1 MKKIYKYFTLT
12 TILFAMSCNM
22 DRDLDNPNEAST
34 SQANVDLLMNKVQLD
49 FAAFYS
55 LVSGNDISGVT
66 GTNVG
71 VNQVVR
77 MMAMISG
84 STYER
89 ALISQ
94 NFDQMWTRAYQDVL
108 INIETLLPMAKEG
121 DFVVHS
127 GSAKVLKAYIY
138 ITLVDVFGDVPK
150 TEALQGTTGV
160 FNPKADPGNQIY
172 AEAIALL
179 DEAQTDLAASGHG
192 LDRDIY
198 YGGDKHKWITLANS
212 LKLKAW
218 MNISADPARKAE
230 ATTAIS
236 ALLKEGNLIDTDA
249 EEFTYK
255 YGTADI
261 PARSRHPQYR
271 QFYTPAEGNGT
282 GYIGNYFLKEAY
294 NGKGIEDPRW
304 RYYFFRQV
312 GSIDKALSI
321 DGESVPCV
329 LNIKPAHYGDGP
341 FCVFEPGFFGRDH
354 GDASG
359 TPPDGTVKT
368 VVGVYP
374 AGGLVDTNPSYITN
388 PEDDLPTDGKG
399 AEFTLPVVQ
408 GMGGN
413 GKGIEPIYMAFF
425 TDFIKAEAALRL
437 GIVADEVDAK
447 THMDNGIRK
456 SINRVQALGA
466 SLSQTVP
473 ESMVT
478 STQAYIVAVD
488 NIFDA
493 SADQLDVVM
502 KEYYLALFG
511 NGIEAYNLYR
521 RTSSPKNIQPMLAQ
535 NGGKFPMSLIYP
547 AIYANLNGSVTQ
559 KTDGSVKV
567 FWDKNT
573 DDLK

>member
-12 TILFAMSCNM
+12 VILFAMSCNM
-22 DRDLDNPNEAST
+22 DRDLDNPNEAT
-34 SQANVDLLMNKVQLD
+34 TDQANADLLMNKIELD

-77 MMAMISG
+77 MTAMISG

-108 INIETLLPMAKEG
+108 VNIEALLPIAEEKNLVIHAG
-121 DFVVHS
+121 A
-127 GSAKVLKAYIY
+127 AKVLKAYIY
-138 ITLVDVFGDVPK
+138 LTLVDVFGDVPK
-150 TEALQGTTGV
+150 TEALQGTTGQ
-160 FNPKADPGNQIY
+160 FNPKADPGTQVY
-172 AEAIALL
+172 SEALALL
-179 DEAQTDLAASGHG
+179 DEAITDLGSDGNG

-198 YGGDKHKWITLANS
+198 YGGDGAKWVTLANS

-218 MNISADPARKAE
+218 MNISSDPARKAE

-236 ALLKEGNLIDTDA
+236 ALLNGDIIDTDD

-271 QFYTPAEGNGT
+271 QFYTPAAGNST
-282 GYIGNYFLKEAY
+282 GYLGNYFLKEAFD
-294 NGKGIEDPRW
+294 GKGIEDPRW
-304 RYYFFRQV
+304 RYYFYRQV
-312 GSIDKALSI
+312 GSIAAALNV

-329 LNIKPAHYGDGP
+329 LNPKPLHFASDNP

-359 TPPDGTVKT
+359 TPPDGAVKT
-368 VVGVYP
+368 CVGVYP
-374 AGGLVDTNPSYITN
+374 AGGLVDTNIN
-388 PEDDLPTDGKG
+388 PDADNDIAGDGQG
-399 AEFTLPVVQ
+399 AEFLNPVVQ

-413 GKGIEPIYMAFF
+413 GKGIEPIYMSFF

-437 GIVADEVDAK
+437 GIGTPGDAK
-447 THMDNGIRK
+447 EHMINGINK
-456 SINRVQALGA
+456 SIERVKAFGA
-466 SLSQTVP
+466 SLGQTVP
-473 ESMVT
+473 ESLVT
-478 STQAYIVAVD
+478 PTLSYTILVG
-488 NIFDA
+488 NLFDA
-493 SADQLDVVM
+493 SDDKLDVVM
-502 KEYYLALFG
+502 KEYYIALFG

-521 RTSSPKNIQPMLAQ
+521 RTSSPRNIQPMLAL

-559 KTDGSVKV
+559 KADGSVKV

-573 DDLK
+573 EDLK

>member
-12 TILFAMSCNM
+12 LILFAMSCNM

-34 SQANVDLLMNKVQLD
+34 SQANVDLLMNKIQLD

-77 MMAMISG
+77 MTAMISG

-121 DFVVHS
+121 NFMVHA

-138 ITLVDVFGDVPK
+138 LTLVDVFGDVPK

-160 FNPKADPGNQIY
+160 FNPKADPGAQIY
-172 AEAIALL
+172 SEAIALL
-179 DEAQTDLAASGHG
+179 DEAQTDLAADGNG

-198 YGGDKHKWITLANS
+198 YGGDVDKWITLANS

-218 MNISADPARKAE
+218 MNISTDPARKAE

-236 ALLKEGNLIDTDA
+236 ALLAEDDLIDTDA

-282 GYIGNYFLKEAY
+282 GYLGNYFLWEIFE
-294 NGKGIEDPRW
+294 GKGIEDPRW

-312 GSIDKALSI
+312 GSIDQALAI

-329 LNIKPAHYGDGP
+329 LNPKPLHYGAETP

-374 AGGLVDTNPSYITN
+374 AGGLVDTNVNYTN
-388 PEDDLPTDGKG
+388 PDDDLPGDGVG
-399 AEFTLPVVQ
+399 AEFSQAVVQ

-413 GKGIEPIYMAFF
+413 GKGIEPIVMSFHV
-425 TDFIKAEAALRL
+425 DFIKAEAALRL
-437 GIVADEVDAK
+437 GIGTPDDAK
-447 THMDNGIRK
+447 EYMVQGITK
-456 SINRVQALGA
+456 SINRVKAMGA
-466 SLSQTVP
+466 SLGQTVP
-473 ESMVT
+473 ESLVT
-478 STQAYIVAVD
+478 PTLSYTILVGNLY
-488 NIFDA
+488 DA
-493 SADQLDVVM
+493 SADKLDVVM

-511 NGIEAYNLYR
+511 NGLEAYNLYR

-535 NGGKFPMSLIYP
+535 NGGKFAMSLIYP

-559 KTDGSVKV
+559 KADGTVKV
-567 FWDKNT
+567 FWDKNP